1 MSTPPT
7 DPNAFLDLDALHAAI
22 VSDIKAQFPTL
33 ATVEFYRTEARR
45 SVPCPAVLL
54 DLCEFEAE
62 PDDDPGT
69 EQLAVSAR
77 FEAEIVFGFKTANV
91 KQEIRKFAAAFAAW
105 LRLRRWTGIVTDAAK
120 VIGAYP
126 DDFKPELD
134 EYVVWRVEWSQVLY
148 LGTNTWTDTS
158 DLISLNTQVMVGTDP
173 NIGPNHV
180 ADYVQIEINPGII
193 DPDVTQ
199 ELEP

>member
-1 MSTPPT
+1 MS

-22 VSDIKAQFPTL
+22 VSDIKAQFPSI
-33 ATVEFYRTEARR
+33 ATVEFYRTEARK
-45 SVPCPAVLL
+45 SIPCPAILL

-69 EQLAVSAR
+69 EQLSVSAR
-77 FEAEIVFGFKTANV
+77 FEAEIIFGFKTPNV
-91 KQEIRKFAAAFAAW
+91 KQAIRVFAAAFMAW

-148 LGTNTWTDTS
+148 LGTNTWTDSSGALTTGLS
-158 DLISLNTQVMVGTDP
+158 VMVGTDP
-173 NIGPNHV
+173 LIGPPNV
-180 ADYVQIEINPGII
+180 NDYVQIEINPGII
-193 DPDVTQ
+193 DPSVTQ
-199 ELEP
+199 ELTP